1 MMTSVPSQTSKAR
14 AVSMASRWRAA
25 APRRASSRTG
35 STRAASRRT
44 RKSPTTAPA
53 AHGHRRRTYRRY
65 EGAHTSTA
73 NAAALLLRRPVRIGA
88 QLPRAPLLRQRPPS
102 AAAASLPPTP
112 PPPPRAAHLHT
123 EWDKARSGEAQV
135 IARVRFDSSVST
147 KGPPHW
153 VLVRVRA

>member
-65 EGAHTSTA
+65 ETA
-73 NAAALLLRRPVRIGA
+73 AAAALLLRRPVRIGA